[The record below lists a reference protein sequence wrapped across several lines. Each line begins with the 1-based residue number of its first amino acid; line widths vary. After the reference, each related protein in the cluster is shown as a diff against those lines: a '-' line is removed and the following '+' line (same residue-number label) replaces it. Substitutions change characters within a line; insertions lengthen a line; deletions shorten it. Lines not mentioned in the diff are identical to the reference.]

1 MPEFGQLVHAELNPS
16 GMHGTV
22 PAGGENIDVVIER
35 RSHVFRLTIMTD
47 EVVIVIDVP

>member
-1 MPEFGQLVHAELNPS
+1 MHAEHLKP

-22 PAGGENIDVVIER
+22 PAGGENIDVIER